1 MNQDS
6 EKNKKEWRDSCFE
19 CPECGNTAQVLTSAE
34 EPYYWD
40 GDELE
45 CKECGLKGG
54 VQCDEDGATDLWDW

>member
-6 EKNKKEWRDSCFE
+6 ETNKKEWRDSCFE

-34 EPYYWD
+34 KPYYWD